1 MDFTIKR
8 DVLSDGVQK
17 TLGIVNKKT
26 TLPILNNIF
35 LEAEENYIRIVA
47 TDREISLISRYE
59 AEVTEK
65 GKITLSAKKLYEI
78 TREINGEDVHVQVD
92 EKNIITLSCQKA
104 VYRIM
109 GVSPDDYPSIVAEE
123 NTSWYTVSGHIL
135 KDMIRKVFF
144 AMSTDELRRNLNG
157 IFLHTGME
165 EGQCCLYMVSA
176 DGHRLAFVKK
186 KLEQQDFLDLSAG
199 IIIPRKG
206 IVEIRRVVESDPENI
221 SVGLLGQMFMVQ
233 TGNVILKVS
242 LINAEYPDY
251 KRVIPTEKGQEIL
264 LHRTSFLHA
273 LRRMLVVV
281 SAEEFRTVL
290 LTINDNQMLFQAK
303 NTDVGEANEDMDITY
318 SGNRIEVG
326 YNIDYL
332 IDAADVI
339 DEENIYFEI
348 GEGRKP
354 GLIRSTNKEEYLCVI
369 MPLMI

>member
-1 MDFTIKR
+1 MNFTIKR
-8 DVLSDGVQK
+8 DVLLDGVQK

-26 TLPILNNIF
+26 TLSILNNIF
-35 LEAEENYIRIVA
+35 LEAEENCIRIVA
-47 TDREISLISRYE
+47 TDREISMISRYE
-59 AEVTEK
+59 ADVAEN

-78 TREINGEDVHVQVD
+78 IREIQGENVHVQVD
-92 EKNIITLSCQKA
+92 DKNIITLSCQKA

-109 GVSPDDYPSIVAEE
+109 GVSPDDYPTIVAEE
-123 NTSWYTVSGHIL
+123 NTTWYTISGHII

-157 IFLHTGME
+157 IFLHTGT
-165 EGQCCLYMVSA
+165 EGDQLFLYMISA
-176 DGHRLAFVKK
+176 DGHRLSFAKK
-186 KLEQQDFLDLSAG
+186 KLDHQDFLDISTG

-206 IVEIRRVVESDPENI
+206 VVEIRRVVESDPENVSI
-221 SVGLLGQMFMVQ
+221 GLMGQMFLVQ
-233 TGNVILKVS
+233 TGNVTLKVS

-251 KRVIPTEKGQEIL
+251 KRVIPAEKGQEII

-281 SAEEFRTVL
+281 SSEEFRTVL
-290 LTINDNQMLFQAK
+290 LTIHDNQMLFQSK
-303 NTDVGEANEDMDITY
+303 NTDVGEASEDMDITY
-318 SGNRIEVG
+318 SGDRIEVG

-332 IDAADVI
+332 IDATDVI